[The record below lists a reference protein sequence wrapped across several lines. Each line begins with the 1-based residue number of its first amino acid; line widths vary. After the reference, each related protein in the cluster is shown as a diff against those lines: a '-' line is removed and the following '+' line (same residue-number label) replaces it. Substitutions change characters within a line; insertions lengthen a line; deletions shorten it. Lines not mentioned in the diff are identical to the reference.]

1 MVHFTD
7 RYHLQDFKKSRGSL
21 NLISIVGLNLLN
33 VKETISVVAA
43 MLMGAKRINLKSL
56 KEKRRV

>member
-21 NLISIVGLNLLN
+21 NLISMVGLNLLN
-33 VKETISVVAA
+33 VQETISVIVA
-43 MLMGAKRINLKSL
+43 I
-56 KEKRRV
+56 